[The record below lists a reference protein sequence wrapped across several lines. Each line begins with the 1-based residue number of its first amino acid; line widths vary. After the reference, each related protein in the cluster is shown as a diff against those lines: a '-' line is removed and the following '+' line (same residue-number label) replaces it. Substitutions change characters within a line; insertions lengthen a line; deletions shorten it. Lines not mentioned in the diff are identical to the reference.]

1 METRE
6 WYEQWCKQRRE
17 QELSQIERE
26 LKQAEELAVRLRQLQ
41 MMACFYKV
49 RLGRP
54 LTEAEHATLAE
65 QFDRIG
71 EGRVGEIVL
80 SFSPEPLEAWLTDP
94 EAR

>member
-6 WYEQWCKQRRE
+6 WYEQWCKQRRK
-17 QELSQIERE
+17 QELSQLERE
-26 LKQAEELAVRLRQLQ
+26 AEELAVRRGQLQ
-41 MMACFYKV
+41 MMACFFKV
-49 RLGRP
+49 RLGRH

-80 SFSPEPLEAWLTDP
+80 SLSPEALEAWLTDP